1 MTSILAIDTSSA
13 WCSVALSIDNN
24 EPLFRHDPV
33 SAGASQLL
41 LPWIEEMLIQA
52 DISLQDLDAIAIGV
66 GPGAFTGI
74 RLGLAVAQGLAISS
88 RLPVLPVA
96 SLDAIA
102 SQLALSPQFRSSHA
116 SIFAVA
122 VDARMDEIYWAKY
135 QTSDLGLPT
144 RLGEIQLT
152 KPEKIELSGVQFIAG
167 SAIKEYSDRLFTS
180 NSSKLSAPFLDK
192 KIGISAL
199 GVLDCGKKDL
209 FDGKQIDISDLE
221 PLYIRNKVAL
231 TTEERSILYK
241 AEISS

>member
-1 MTSILAIDTSSA
+1 MTRILAIDTSSA

-135 QTSDLGLPT
+135 QMSDLGFPT
-144 RLGEIQLT
+144 RLGDIQLT

-167 SAIKEYSDRLFTS
+167 SAINEYGERLFTS

-209 FDGKQIDISDLE
+209 LDGKQIDISDLE

>member
-1 MTSILAIDTSSA
+1 
-13 WCSVALSIDNN
+13 VALSIDNN

-52 DISLQDLDAIAIGV
+52 DISLHDLDAIAIGV

-135 QTSDLGLPT
+135 QTSDLALPT

-167 SAIKEYSDRLFTS
+167 SAINEYGERLFTS

-209 FDGKQIDISDLE
+209 LDGKQIDISNLE

>member
-1 MTSILAIDTSSA
+1 MTRILAIDTSSA
-13 WCSVALSIDNN
+13 WCSVALSLDDN
-24 EPLFRHDPV
+24 EPLFRHEPV

-41 LPWIEEMLIQA
+41 LPWIEEILINA
-52 DISLQDLDAIAIGV
+52 DISLHDLDAIAIGV

-102 SQLALSPQFRSSHA
+102 SQLVLSSQFKSSHA

-135 QTSDLGLPT
+135 QTTSLGLPS
-144 RLGEIQLT
+144 RLGNIQLT

-167 SAIKEYSDRLFTS
+167 SAINEYGERLFTS
-180 NSSKLSAPFLDK
+180 NSSKLSTPFLDK
-192 KIGISAL
+192 NIGISAL
-199 GVLDCGKKDL
+199 GVLDYGKKDL
-209 FDGKQIDISDLE
+209 LDGKQIDISDLE
-221 PLYIRNKVAL
+221 PLYVRNKVAL

-241 AEISS
+241 AEITR

>member
-1 MTSILAIDTSSA
+1 
-13 WCSVALSIDNN
+13 VALSIDNN

-74 RLGLAVAQGLAISS
+74 RLGLAVTQGLAISS

-135 QTSDLGLPT
+135 QTSDLGLPA

-167 SAIKEYSDRLFTS
+167 SAINEYGERLFTS
-180 NSSKLSAPFLDK
+180 NSSKLSAPFLDE

-209 FDGKQIDISDLE
+209 LDGKQIDISNLE

>member
-1 MTSILAIDTSSA
+1 MTRILAIDTSSA

-52 DISLQDLDAIAIGV
+52 DISLHDLDAIAIGV

-144 RLGEIQLT
+144 RLGDIQLT

-167 SAIKEYSDRLFTS
+167 SAINEYGERLFAS
-180 NSSKLSAPFLDK
+180 NSSKLSALFLDE

-209 FDGKQIDISDLE
+209 LDGKQIDISNLE

>member
-1 MTSILAIDTSSA
+1 
-13 WCSVALSIDNN
+13 VALSIDNN

-144 RLGEIQLT
+144 RLGDIQLT

-167 SAIKEYSDRLFTS
+167 SAINEYGERLFTS
-180 NSSKLSAPFLDK
+180 NSSKLSAPFLDE

-209 FDGKQIDISDLE
+209 LDGKQIDISDLE

>member
-1 MTSILAIDTSSA
+1 
-13 WCSVALSIDNN
+13 VALSIDNN

-135 QTSDLGLPT
+135 QTSDLGLPA

-167 SAIKEYSDRLFTS
+167 SAINEYGERLFTS

-209 FDGKQIDISDLE
+209 LDGKQIDISDLE

>member
-1 MTSILAIDTSSA
+1 MTRILAIDTSSA

-52 DISLQDLDAIAIGV
+52 DISLHDLDAIAIGV

-135 QTSDLGLPT
+135 QMSDLGFPT
-144 RLGEIQLT
+144 RLGDIQLT

-167 SAIKEYSDRLFTS
+167 SAINEYGERLFTS

-209 FDGKQIDISDLE
+209 LDGKQIDISDLE

>member
-1 MTSILAIDTSSA
+1 MTRILAIDTSSA

-52 DISLQDLDAIAIGV
+52 DISLHDLDAIAIGV

-102 SQLALSPQFRSSHA
+102 SQLVLSPQFRSSNA

-122 VDARMDEIYWAKY
+122 V
-135 QTSDLGLPT
+135 
-144 RLGEIQLT
+144 
-152 KPEKIELSGVQFIAG
+152 EKF
-167 SAIKEYSDRLFTS
+167 S
-180 NSSKLSAPFLDK
+180 NFHWKKKLH
-192 KIGISAL
+192 
-199 GVLDCGKKDL
+199 
-209 FDGKQIDISDLE
+209 
-221 PLYIRNKVAL
+221 
-231 TTEERSILYK
+231 T
-241 AEISS
+241 

>member
-1 MTSILAIDTSSA
+1 MTRILAIDTSSA
-13 WCSVALSIDNN
+13 WCSVALSVDNN
-24 EPLFRHDPV
+24 EPLFWHDPV

-52 DISLQDLDAIAIGV
+52 DISLHDLDAIAIGV

-144 RLGEIQLT
+144 RLGDIQLT

-167 SAIKEYSDRLFTS
+167 SAINEYGERLFTS
-180 NSSKLSAPFLDK
+180 NSSKLSTPFLDK
-192 KIGISAL
+192 NIGISAL
-199 GVLDCGKKDL
+199 GVLDYGKKDL
-209 FDGKQIDISDLE
+209 LDGKQIDISDLE
-221 PLYIRNKVAL
+221 PLYVRNKVAL

-241 AEISS
+241 AEITR

>member
-1 MTSILAIDTSSA
+1 MTRILAIDTSSA
-13 WCSVALSIDNN
+13 WCSVALSLDDN
-24 EPLFRHDPV
+24 EPLFRHEPV

-41 LPWIEEMLIQA
+41 LPWIEEILINA
-52 DISLQDLDAIAIGV
+52 DISLHDLDAIAIGV

-102 SQLALSPQFRSSHA
+102 SQLVLSSQFKSSHA

-135 QTSDLGLPT
+135 QTTSLGLPS
-144 RLGEIQLT
+144 RLGNIQLT

-167 SAIKEYSDRLFTS
+167 SAINEYGERLFTS
-180 NSSKLSAPFLDK
+180 NSSKLSTPFLDK
-192 KIGISAL
+192 NIGISAL

-209 FDGKQIDISDLE
+209 LDGKQIDISDLE
-221 PLYIRNKVAL
+221 PLYVRNKVAF

-241 AEISS
+241 AEITR